1 MESHCSKKQ
10 YLKILS
16 VLKEKLLENID
27 VKKSYQA
34 NTFKPWHVIFNNVA
48 F

>member
-1 MESHCSKKQ
+1 MFLKKKKTESHCNKKQ

-16 VLKEKLLENID
+16 VLKEKLLKNIF

-34 NTFKPWHVIFNNVA
+34 NTFEL
-48 F
+48 